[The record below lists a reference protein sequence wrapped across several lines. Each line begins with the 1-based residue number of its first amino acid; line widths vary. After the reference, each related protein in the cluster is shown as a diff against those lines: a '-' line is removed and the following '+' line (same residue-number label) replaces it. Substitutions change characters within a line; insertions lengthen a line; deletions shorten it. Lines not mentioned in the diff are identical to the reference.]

1 MVRKVVLFISAL
13 LVGAAVSAQGITIVP
28 IGTASETA
36 SSIDLKFD
44 PDDMGRVKGVVTDD
58 KGNPVADAV
67 VTMTN
72 DRLIFGG
79 QSKKQGN
86 FSVGSYFGVYTLEVS
101 SPGYAKYKAEV
112 DFGKGEVK
120 TVDVKLTSL
129 DGKPVAGER
138 GNDFTGKGMNYF
150 MKIASKHPAY
160 KGKTLLDVL
169 ADAPAVDMEGG
180 ELKVMDNS
188 NVRVYVDDKPLPVP
202 FDVMVRYFGSVAASD
217 VKMLRVV
224 AGAADTPSMLYI
236 TTAQ

>member
-13 LVGAAVSAQGITIVP
+13 LVGAAASAQGITIVP

-112 DFGKGEVK
+112 DIGKGEVK
-120 TVDVKLTSL
+120 
-129 DGKPVAGER
+129 KPVAAAG
-138 GNDFTGKGMNYF
+138 GNGFTCKSMSYF
-150 MKIASKHPAY
+150 MRVASKHPAY
-160 KGKTLLDVL
+160 EGKTLADIL
-169 ADAPAVDMEGG
+169 ADAPAVDMDGG
-180 ELKVMDNS
+180 ELKVMQDGNVQVYIDN
-188 NVRVYVDDKPLPVP
+188 KPLLVP

-217 VKMLRVV
+217 VKMVRVV

>member
-13 LVGAAVSAQGITIVP
+13 LVGAAASAQGITIVP

-86 FSVGSYFGVYTLEVS
+86 FSVG
-101 SPGYAKYKAEV
+101 
-112 DFGKGEVK
+112 
-120 TVDVKLTSL
+120 KLFRRIY
-129 DGKPVAGER
+129 P
-138 GNDFTGKGMNYF
+138 
-150 MKIASKHPAY
+150 
-160 KGKTLLDVL
+160 
-169 ADAPAVDMEGG
+169 
-180 ELKVMDNS
+180 
-188 NVRVYVDDKPLPVP
+188 
-202 FDVMVRYFGSVAASD
+202 
-217 VKMLRVV
+217 
-224 AGAADTPSMLYI
+224 
-236 TTAQ
+236 

>member
-13 LVGAAVSAQGITIVP
+13 LVGAAASAQGITIVP

-112 DFGKGEVK
+112 DIGKGEVK
-120 TVDVKLTSL
+120 TVDVKLTPL
-129 DGKPVAGER
+129 DGKPVAAAG
-138 GNDFTGKGMNYF
+138 GNGFICKSMSYF
-150 MKIASKHPAY
+150 MRVASKHPAY
-160 KGKTLLDVL
+160 EDKTLADIL
-169 ADAPAVDMEGG
+169 ADAPAVDMDGG
-180 ELKVMDNS
+180 ELKVMQDGNVQVYIDN
-188 NVRVYVDDKPLPVP
+188 KPLLVP

-217 VKMLRVV
+217 VKMVRVV

>member
-1 MVRKVVLFISAL
+1 MIRFLASL
-13 LVGAAVSAQGITIVP
+13 LAVSATLFLP
-28 IGTASETA
+28 SCDKNASEEERWFEMPVSLVDGTT
-36 SSIDLKFD
+36 
-44 PDDMGRVKGVVTDD
+44 VTL
-58 KGNPVADAV
+58 NCLTHLADAV

-112 DFGKGEVK
+112 DIGKGEVK
-120 TVDVKLTSL
+120 TVDVKLTPL
-129 DGKPVAGER
+129 DGKPVAAAG
-138 GNDFTGKGMNYF
+138 GNGFTCKSMSYF
-150 MKIASKHPAY
+150 MRVASKHPAY
-160 KGKTLLDVL
+160 EGKTLADIL
-169 ADAPAVDMEGG
+169 ADAPAVDMDGG
-180 ELKVMDNS
+180 ELKVMQDGNVQVYIDN
-188 NVRVYVDDKPLPVP
+188 KPLLVP

-217 VKMLRVV
+217 VKMVRVV